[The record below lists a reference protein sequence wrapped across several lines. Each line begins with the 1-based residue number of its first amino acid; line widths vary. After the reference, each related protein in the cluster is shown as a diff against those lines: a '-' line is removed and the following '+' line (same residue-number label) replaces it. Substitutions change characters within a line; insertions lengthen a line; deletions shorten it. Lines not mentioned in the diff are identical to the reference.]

1 MTTMI
6 KSLMT
11 VALLVVAVVA
21 NAQDKVITFAQL
33 PKKAQNFVT
42 TYYAADQVVLVKE
55 ESELLSGKS
64 YDVKLR
70 DGVKLEFDAKGEWT
84 EVDAELKAVPVKI
97 VPASILE
104 YVKKSFPNNEIVQI
118 SRSSRKY
125 SVELT
130 NGIDLEFNK
139 RGQFVRIDD

>member
-21 NAQDKVITFAQL
+21 NAQDKVITFVQL

-139 RGQFVRIDD
+139 KGQFVRIDD

>member
-1 MTTMI
+1 MKTMI

-125 SVELT
+125 GVELT

-139 RGQFVRIDD
+139 KGQFVRIDD

>member
-1 MTTMI
+1 MKTMI

-64 YDVKLR
+64 YDVKLK

-125 SVELT
+125 GVELT

-139 RGQFVRIDD
+139 KGQFVRIDD

>member
-1 MTTMI
+1 MI
-6 KSLMT
+6 KSFMT
-11 VALLVVAVVA
+11 VSLLVIAVVA
-21 NAQDKVITFAQL
+21 NAQDKIISFAQL
-33 PKKAQNFVT
+33 PKKAQSFVT
-42 TYYAADQVVLVKE
+42 AHYSAEQVALVKQ

-64 YDVKLR
+64 YDVTLK
-70 DGVKLEFDAKGEWT
+70 DGIKLEFDAKGEWT
-84 EVDAELKAVPVKI
+84 EVDAELKTVPVKI
-97 VPASILE
+97 VPAAILD

-139 RGQFVRIDD
+139 KGQFVRIDD

>member
-1 MTTMI
+1 MI

-21 NAQDKVITFAQL
+21 NAQDKVITFVQL

-139 RGQFVRIDD
+139 KGQFVRIDD

>member
-139 RGQFVRIDD
+139 KGQFVRIDD

>member
-11 VALLVVAVVA
+11 VALLVVAVVS

-139 RGQFVRIDD
+139 KGQFVRIDD

>member
-1 MTTMI
+1 MI

-139 RGQFVRIDD
+139 KGQFVRIDD

>member
-1 MTTMI
+1 MKTMI

-42 TYYAADQVVLVKE
+42 TYYDADQVVLVKE

-125 SVELT
+125 GVELT

-139 RGQFVRIDD
+139 KGQFVRIDD

>member
-33 PKKAQNFVT
+33 PKKAKNFVT

-139 RGQFVRIDD
+139 KGQFVRIDD

>member
-1 MTTMI
+1 
-6 KSLMT
+6 MT

-64 YDVKLR
+64 YDVKLK

-125 SVELT
+125 GVELT

-139 RGQFVRIDD
+139 KGQFVRIDD